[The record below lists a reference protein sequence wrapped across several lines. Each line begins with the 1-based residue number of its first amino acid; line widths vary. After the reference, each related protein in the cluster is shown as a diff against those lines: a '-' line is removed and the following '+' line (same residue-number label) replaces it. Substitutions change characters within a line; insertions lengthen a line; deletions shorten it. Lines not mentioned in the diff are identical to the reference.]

1 MKNLKTFADLDFT
14 ADPDDLKTIR
24 ARLQL
29 GNYTVSVVTSLGVQ
43 RGFSYGTLPSQTF
56 EVAVFDAKSDTFEA
70 AVFDARGDFV
80 PLGVADDVLG
90 WQSIDQLN
98 YLIAQLQADDVED
111 WVKVKRAEKAAW
123 QKELD
128 DDFDFAMK
136 YSDACRHIRYMNY

>member
-14 ADPDDLKTIR
+14 ADSDDLKTIR

-29 GNYTVSVVTSLGVQ
+29 GDYTVSVVTSLGVN

-56 EVAVFDAKSDTFEA
+56 EVAVFDAK
-70 AVFDARGDFV
+70 GDFV

-90 WQSIDQLN
+90 WQSMDQLN
-98 YLIAQLQADDVED
+98 YLMAQLQADDVED
-111 WVKVKRAEKAAW
+111 WAKVKRAEKLTW

-128 DDFDFAMK
+128 MEDDMPPPPPPP
-136 YSDACRHIRYMNY
+136 NYATY

>member
-1 MKNLKTFADLDFT
+1 MKKLKTFADLDFT

-56 EVAVFDAKSDTFEA
+56 EVAVFDAKDDTFEA
-70 AVFDARGDFV
+70 AVFDASGDFV
-80 PLGVADDVLG
+80 PLSVVDDVLG

-98 YLIAQLQADDVED
+98 YLMAQLQADDVEE
-111 WVKVKRAEKAAW
+111 WVKVKRAEKLTW
-123 QKELD
+123 QKEMDEDYDNALSYDNALD
-128 DDFDFAMK
+128 MED
-136 YSDACRHIRYMNY
+136 

>member
-1 MKNLKTFADLDFT
+1 MKKLKNFSDLDFS
-14 ADPDDLKTIR
+14 ADSDDLKTIR

-29 GNYTVSVVTSLGVQ
+29 GDYVVSVVTSLGVN

-56 EVAVFDAKSDTFEA
+56 EV

-90 WQSIDQLN
+90 WQSMDQLN
-98 YLIAQLQADDVED
+98 YLMAQLQSDDVEE
-111 WVKVKRAEKAAW
+111 WVKVKRAEKLTW

-136 YSDACRHIRYMNY
+136 YSDDVDDDVPPPPPPPPPPRYMNY

>member
-56 EVAVFDAKSDTFEA
+56 EVAVFDAS
-70 AVFDARGDFV
+70 GDFV

-98 YLIAQLQADDVED
+98 HLMAQLQADDVEN
-111 WVKVKRAEKAAW
+111 WVKVKRAEKLTW
-123 QKELD
+123 QNEFYMD
-128 DDFDFAMK
+128 DDTPPPPPPPPPPPDYAA
-136 YSDACRHIRYMNY
+136 Y

>member
-70 AVFDARGDFV
+70 AVFDSRGDFV

-98 YLIAQLQADDVED
+98 HLMAQLQADDVEN
-111 WVKVKRAEKAAW
+111 WVKVKRAEKLTW
-123 QKELD
+123 QKEMDEDYDNALSYDNALD
-128 DDFDFAMK
+128 MED
-136 YSDACRHIRYMNY
+136 